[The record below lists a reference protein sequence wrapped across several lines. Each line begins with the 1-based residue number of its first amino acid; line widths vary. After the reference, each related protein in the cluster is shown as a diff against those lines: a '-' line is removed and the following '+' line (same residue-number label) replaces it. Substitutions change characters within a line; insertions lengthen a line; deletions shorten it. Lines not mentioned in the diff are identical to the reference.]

1 MTLSILSAYDHL
13 SEIEALFSEYTD
25 MLVAGD
31 ATFREYL
38 VLQNYDAELKDPA
51 AKYGPPKGRLYLARL
66 GEETVGCIALKPLDE
81 HRCELKRL
89 YVRPAYRR
97 HGIAKQL
104 VQRILADAKEIG
116 YSAMLLDTLPFLR
129 EAIALYQQLG
139 FYETE
144 PYLVSPMTHAIYL
157 RRDL

>member
-1 MTLSILSAYDHL
+1 VHD
-13 SEIEALFSEYTD
+13 
-25 MLVAGD
+25 
-31 ATFREYL
+31 
-38 VLQNYDAELKDPA
+38 
-51 AKYGPPKGRLYLARL
+51 
-66 GEETVGCIALKPLDE
+66 TVGCLALKPLDE

>member
-38 VLQNYDAELKDPA
+38 ALQNYDAELKDPA

-81 HRCELKRL
+81 QRCELKRL
-89 YVRPAYRR
+89 YIRPAYR
-97 HGIAKQL
+97 GQGFAKQL
-104 VQRILADAKEIG
+104 VERILADAKEIG
-116 YSAMLLDTLPFLR
+116 YSAILLDTLPFLR
-129 EAIALYQQLG
+129 EAIALYRQFG